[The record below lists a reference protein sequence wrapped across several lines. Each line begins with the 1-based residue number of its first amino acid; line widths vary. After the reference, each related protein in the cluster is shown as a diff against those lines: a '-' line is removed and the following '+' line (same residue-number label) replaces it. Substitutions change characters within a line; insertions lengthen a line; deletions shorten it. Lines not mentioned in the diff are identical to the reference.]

1 MHKRILLIALTL
13 SGVMMIGLQ
22 IRFKPHPTADEINT
36 SARQFIEPRLW
47 RERLAP
53 EFELTT
59 LDGTTVKLS
68 DHIGKK
74 TVVLNFFATWCV
86 PCRSEMPELERYAQ
100 AHASEP
106 FLLLGIDAEEKR
118 ETVAKFVRD
127 LKTTFAVVIDDSG
140 DVLKKYGVA
149 AFPTT
154 VVIGADGRIK
164 LYEVGAIANADVSL
178 QPIVAPELTRL
189 ARGEGVSL
197 EAYRNA
203 LAAQAP
209 VPSAEPEPEQP
220 TDQLEGRAREIAQ
233 QMGCPCGCDD
243 KVSVCTCQTSKAIR
257 AKLRQGGF
265 DGKTNEQVIKELNAE
280 FCGRGM

>member
-1 MHKRILLIALTL
+1 
-13 SGVMMIGLQ
+13 MIGLQ
-22 IRFKPHPTADEINT
+22 IRFKPQPTADEINA
-36 SARQFIEPRLW
+36 SARGFSEPRLW

-53 EFELTT
+53 EFELTM
-59 LDGTTVKLS
+59 LDGSTFKLS

-118 ETVAKFVRD
+118 EAVERFIREV
-127 LKTTFAVVIDDSG
+127 KTTFPVAIDDSG
-140 DVLKKYGVA
+140 DVLKKFGVG

-178 QPIVAPELTRL
+178 QPIVGPELALL
-189 ARGEGVSL
+189 AKGQGVSL
-197 EAYRNA
+197 EAYRSA
-203 LAAQAP
+203 LATQAP
-209 VPSAEPEPEQP
+209 VPAEEPETPDEAAD
-220 TDQLEGRAREIAQ
+220 TLEGRAHEIAQ

-243 KVSVCTCQTSKAIR
+243 NVSVCTCQTSKAIR